1 MVFAVDEPR
10 GNTYSALVRSTR
22 APRCLYWMGYGFTLT
37 GERAK
42 GCGSVRCWAAERN
55 MVRIWVAEGIL
66 VDVVVV
72 VGKTFDVQCTV
83 EPGDC

>member
-1 MVFAVDEPR
+1 M
-10 GNTYSALVRSTR
+10 
-22 APRCLYWMGYGFTLT
+22 LT

-66 VDVVVV
+66 MDVVVV
-72 VGKTFDVQCTV
+72 KTCDGPKIDDVRCAV
-83 EPGDC
+83 ESRSRKCSRVE